1 MSRPEDIP
9 EDVWAVAMGLAA
21 ELRSAVVWHSNSAN
35 EVIATAL
42 ARVRL
47 AERERCANVATY
59 EKDQLTDDDSA
70 FGKAYERGYQ
80 HACNNVASAIRAGGQ

>member
-1 MSRPEDIP
+1 MSKPDDIP
-9 EDVWAVAMGLAA
+9 QDVWDTATELAA

-47 AERERCANVATY
+47 AERERCFGIAALYADHPEVLMREAGCEIAN
-59 EKDQLTDDDSA
+59 
-70 FGKAYERGYQ
+70 
-80 HACNNVASAIRAGGQ
+80 AIRGPQNV